1 MLGKPFCPVTLAM
14 GSLGGPRPV
23 QVMEGRRMGLPLD
36 GASTL
41 GGQTPLTWVGVMG
54 HDVPG
59 RDEAGSSQQGWP
71 AEVTGSNDP
80 HIPAR
85 RCLAYSIW

>member
-54 HDVPG
+54 HDLPG
-59 RDEAGSSQQGWP
+59 RDEAGSSQQG
-71 AEVTGSNDP
+71 
-80 HIPAR
+80 
-85 RCLAYSIW
+85 